1 MNLLRTFT
9 QYIFLRNA
17 LLILLILKIST
28 MSETQKFK
36 ICLTMAGAVSA
47 GAFTAG
53 VMDYLLETLDLWEKA
68 KIKNRNLGI
77 DHPDYDSS
85 IPMHEV
91 EIDVISGSSAG
102 GISGALT
109 LLNVVDDSYQPA
121 NKDNPFGKNN
131 RYYQSWV
138 EMGDDA
144 KSDTLEKMLL
154 NDDIKKG
161 QKPES
166 LLNSHAI
173 DSIATNAMKIKK
185 LRPYPSYISDSLD
198 LILTTTN
205 LRGLNFKIDF
215 GGNDKSGSII
225 TSHAG
230 FFRYKLSNTI
240 YTRGIPDGEDLY
252 YVLDLNN
259 PKDMGYLKDATL
271 STAAFPIGLKSRE
284 VAISQR
290 YVERYPK
297 YLFGK
302 RTGIYPLIKKDTVYK
317 FNSVDGGLINN
328 EPFAIALKVL
338 REKNIAEV
346 LKDRYAVIMVDP
358 FPNQD
363 NEVEAENPAR
373 DIISIAKGMFK
384 ALRNQVMFN
393 QDGILE
399 ALDQSNRTKY
409 LIEPVRKAMSQGKLV
424 RTGNDLASAPFS
436 GFAGF
441 LDKSFRHHDFLLG
454 RQNCQSFLR
463 YYFGVPQTD
472 IAERLTDY
480 PSVAAFERFSYNEIQ
495 TEQKSPRLF
504 PIIPDMRVLHA
515 STNIYD
521 TAQYGIDAELTYP
534 EFPSIT
540 RKGFERK
547 YKSLFKSRIE
557 AVTNALVDNF
567 LFSVANRLFI
577 RGKLYNKLESAIE
590 TELKDSELMK

>member
-1 MNLLRTFT
+1 
-9 QYIFLRNA
+9 
-17 LLILLILKIST
+17 
-28 MSETQKFK
+28 MSDIPKFK

-53 VMDYLLETLDLWEKA
+53 VMDYLLETLELWEQA
-68 KIKNRNLGI
+68 KIKNRNLGA
-77 DHPDYDSS
+77 DHPDYNWS

-109 LLNVVDDSYQPA
+109 LLNVMDADFQAV

-131 RYYQSWV
+131 RYFQSWV

-144 KSDTLEKMLL
+144 KSSTFEKMLD
-154 NDDIKKG
+154 NSDIKKG

-166 LLNSHAI
+166 LLNSQAI
-173 DSIATNAMKIKK
+173 DVIANNALSIKNQRV
-185 LRPYPSYISDSLD
+185 LPSYISNSLD

-215 GGNDKSGSII
+215 GGNDKNGSVI

-230 FFRYKLSNTI
+230 FFRYKLANKI
-240 YTRGIPDGEDLY
+240 YSQGIPDGDELY

-259 PKDMGYLKDATL
+259 PKDMSYLKDATL

-284 VAISQR
+284 VAVSQK

-297 YLFGK
+297 YLFGQ
-302 RTGIYPLIKKDTVYK
+302 RTGIYPVIKDSPVYK
-317 FNSVDGGLINN
+317 FNSIDGGLINN

-338 REKNIAEV
+338 KEKNLAEV
-346 LKDRYAVIMVDP
+346 LLDRYAVIMVDP
-358 FPNQD
+358 FPNKD
-363 NEVEAENPAR
+363 NDLEDENPAR

-409 LIEPVRKAMSQGKLV
+409 LIEPVRKVITNQGLV
-424 RTGNDLASAPFS
+424 RTENDLASAPFS

-441 LDKSFRHHDFLLG
+441 LDKSFRDHDFHLG
-454 RQNCQSFLR
+454 RLNCQSFLR
-463 YYFGVPQTD
+463 YYFGVPQSE
-472 IAERLTDY
+472 IAARLTEY
-480 PSVAAFERFSYNEIQ
+480 PKDAAFERFSFNEIQ
-495 TEQKSPRLF
+495 KEVKSQKLF

-515 STNIYD
+515 STNKYD
-521 TAQYGIDAELTYP
+521 TLQFGTDAHLQFPQY
-534 EFPSIT
+534 PSMT
-540 RKGFERK
+540 KNNFQAK
-547 YKSLFKSRIE
+547 YKSLLKNRIE
-557 AVTNALVDNF
+557 SVTNALVGNF
-567 LFSVANRLFI
+567 WFAVANKLFL
-577 RGKLYNKLESAIE
+577 RGKVYKELEE
-590 TELKDSELMK
+590 MLEKELKEAGLIK

>member
-1 MNLLRTFT
+1 
-9 QYIFLRNA
+9 
-17 LLILLILKIST
+17 
-28 MSETQKFK
+28 
-36 ICLTMAGAVSA
+36 
-47 GAFTAG
+47 
-53 VMDYLLETLDLWEKA
+53 
-68 KIKNRNLGI
+68 
-77 DHPDYDSS
+77 
-85 IPMHEV
+85 
-91 EIDVISGSSAG
+91 
-102 GISGALT
+102 
-109 LLNVVDDSYQPA
+109 
-121 NKDNPFGKNN
+121 
-131 RYYQSWV
+131 
-138 EMGDDA
+138 MGDDA
-144 KSDTLEKMLL
+144 NSDTLEKMLL

-480 PSVAAFERFSYNEIQ
+480 PSAAAFERFSYNEIQ